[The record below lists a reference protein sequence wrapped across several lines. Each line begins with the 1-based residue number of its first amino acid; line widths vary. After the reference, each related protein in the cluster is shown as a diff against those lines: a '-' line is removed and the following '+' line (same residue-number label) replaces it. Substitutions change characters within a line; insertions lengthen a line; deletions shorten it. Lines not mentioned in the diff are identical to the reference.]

1 MFDIEQKLEDGVFR
15 FYVTVD
21 DYKMADI
28 IEKNLFECKIAYE
41 ILRNLKESIEE
52 RKEQQ
57 NEH

>member
-1 MFDIEQKLEDGVFR
+1 MFDIQQKLEDGVFR
-15 FYVTVD
+15 FYITVD

-28 IEKNLFECKIAYE
+28 IEKNLFKCKLTYE
-41 ILRNLKESIEE
+41 ILKNLKDVQE

>member
-1 MFDIEQKLEDGVFR
+1 MFDIQKKLEDGVFR

-28 IEKNLFECKIAYE
+28 IEKNLFKCKLAYE
-41 ILRNLKESIEE
+41 ILKNLKDVQE

>member
-1 MFDIEQKLEDGVFR
+1 MFDIQKKFENGVFR

-28 IEKNLFECKIAYE
+28 IEKNLFKCKLAYE
-41 ILRNLKESIEE
+41 ILKNLKDIQE

>member
-1 MFDIEQKLEDGVFR
+1 MFDIQKKLEDGIFR

-28 IEKNLFECKIAYE
+28 IEKNLFKCKLAYE
-41 ILRNLKESIEE
+41 ILKNLKDVQE

>member
-1 MFDIEQKLEDGVFR
+1 MFDIQKKLEDGVFR

-28 IEKNLFECKIAYE
+28 IEKNLLKCKLAYE
-41 ILRNLKESIEE
+41 ILKNLKDVQE

>member
-1 MFDIEQKLEDGVFR
+1 MFDIQQKLEDGVFR

-28 IEKNLFECKIAYE
+28 IEKNLLKCKLAYE
-41 ILRNLKESIEE
+41 ILKNLKDMEE

>member
-1 MFDIEQKLEDGVFR
+1 MFDIQQKLEDGVFQ
-15 FYVTVD
+15 FFVTVD

-28 IEKNLFECKIAYE
+28 IEKNLFKCKLAYE
-41 ILRNLKESIEE
+41 ILKNLKDVQE

>member
-1 MFDIEQKLEDGVFR
+1 MFDIQQKFEDGVFR

-28 IEKNLFECKIAYE
+28 IEKNLFKCKLAYE
-41 ILRNLKESIEE
+41 ILKKLKDVQE

>member
-1 MFDIEQKLEDGVFR
+1 MFDIQKKLEDGVFR

-28 IEKNLFECKIAYE
+28 IEKNLFKCKLAYE
-41 ILRNLKESIEE
+41 ILKNLKDVQEREE
-52 RKEQQ
+52 KQ

>member
-1 MFDIEQKLEDGVFR
+1 MFDIQQKLEDGVFR

-28 IEKNLFECKIAYE
+28 IEKNLLKCKLACE
-41 ILRNLKESIEE
+41 ILKNLKDMEE

>member
-1 MFDIEQKLEDGVFR
+1 MFDIQQKFEDGVFR

-28 IEKNLFECKIAYE
+28 IEKNLFKCKLAYE
-41 ILRNLKESIEE
+41 ILENLKDVQE

>member
-1 MFDIEQKLEDGVFR
+1 MFDIQQKLEDGVFR

-28 IEKNLFECKIAYE
+28 IEKNLLKCKLTYE
-41 ILRNLKESIEE
+41 ILRNLKKSIEE

>member
-1 MFDIEQKLEDGVFR
+1 MFDIQQKLEDGVFR

-28 IEKNLFECKIAYE
+28 IEKNLLKCKLAYE
-41 ILRNLKESIEE
+41 ILKNLKDMEE

-57 NEH
+57 NEY

>member
-1 MFDIEQKLEDGVFR
+1 MFDIQQKLEDGVFR

-28 IEKNLFECKIAYE
+28 IEKNLFKCKLAYE
-41 ILRNLKESIEE
+41 ILKNLKDVQE
-52 RKEQQ
+52 RKGRQ

>member
-1 MFDIEQKLEDGVFR
+1 MFDIQQKLEDGVFR

-28 IEKNLFECKIAYE
+28 IEKNLLKCKLAYE
-41 ILRNLKESIEE
+41 ILKNLKDVQE

>member
-1 MFDIEQKLEDGVFR
+1 MFDIQKKMEDGVFR

-28 IEKNLFECKIAYE
+28 IEKNLLKCKLAYE
-41 ILRNLKESIEE
+41 ILKNLKDVQE

>member
-1 MFDIEQKLEDGVFR
+1 MFDIQQKLEDGVFR

-28 IEKNLFECKIAYE
+28 IEKNLFKCKLAYE
-41 ILRNLKESIEE
+41 ILKSIEE

>member
-28 IEKNLFECKIAYE
+28 IEKNLFKCKLAYE
-41 ILRNLKESIEE
+41 ILKNLKEQSRTKGATE
-52 RKEQQ
+52 
-57 NEH
+57 

>member
-1 MFDIEQKLEDGVFR
+1 MFDIQQKLEDGVFR

-28 IEKNLFECKIAYE
+28 IEKNLLKCKLAYE
-41 ILRNLKESIEE
+41 ILKNLKDIEE